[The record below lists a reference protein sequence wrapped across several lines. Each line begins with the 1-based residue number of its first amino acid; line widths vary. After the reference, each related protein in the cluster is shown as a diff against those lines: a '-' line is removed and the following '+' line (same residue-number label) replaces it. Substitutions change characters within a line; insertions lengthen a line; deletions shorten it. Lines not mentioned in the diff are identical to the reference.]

1 MKMPTRTTSAVDH
14 KRCGVVVRL
23 ARRKAG
29 LSLRQVSSRLGVSV
43 AYLSA
48 LELGKRN
55 WTQDLFGRALNAISP
70 VSDD

>member
-55 WTQDLFGRALNAISP
+55 WTQDLFERALHAISP
-70 VSDD
+70 IPDD